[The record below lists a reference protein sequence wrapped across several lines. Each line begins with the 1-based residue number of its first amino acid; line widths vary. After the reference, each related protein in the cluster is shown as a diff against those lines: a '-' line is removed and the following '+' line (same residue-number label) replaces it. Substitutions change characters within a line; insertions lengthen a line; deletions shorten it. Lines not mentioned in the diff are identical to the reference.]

1 MDATDMNGR
10 AMHAGQKSD
19 RTAQTLQLLCSS
31 CWCLYCSGAQFLFPP
46 GTDCAMTTSTSD
58 SDFQLLTLY
67 MDSICSRTPSALR
80 HSKRSNILAKD
91 VNRNIQNWSKSKS
104 KSKKRKTKK
113 CCQQKFLWHSNNLNR
128 NNNNN
133 NSKSGYFPLH
143 LKSTFLLAFALRIC
157 PAAGC
162 LVLPVRLS
170 DRLALQFQI
179 FCHLRQVPQNEGTKR
194 GAQLE
199 TMSRCLK

>member
-1 MDATDMNGR
+1 MLPAEVFVT
-10 AMHAGQKSD
+10 Q
-19 RTAQTLQLLCSS
+19 QQLE
-31 CWCLYCSGAQFLFPP
+31 QEQQQQ
-46 GTDCAMTTSTSD
+46 
-58 SDFQLLTLY
+58 QL
-67 MDSICSRTPSALR
+67 
-80 HSKRSNILAKD
+80 
-91 VNRNIQNWSKSKS
+91 
-104 KSKKRKTKK
+104 
-113 CCQQKFLWHSNNLNR
+113 
-128 NNNNN
+128 
-133 NSKSGYFPLH
+133 KSGYFPLH

-170 DRLALQFQI
+170 ARQALQFQI